1 MDTIQKE
8 RILALSQHLES
19 LPRHQFSMGRWMGNA
34 ADDTTVESWE
44 TASCDTIGR
53 IAGHAV
59 LLFADR
65 GTPDNPAD
73 FPADI
78 AGEAQRLLGLDD
90 KQAFHAFTPTHGSD
104 IRADIHCEYRD
115 VTPSDAAEMLRELAG
130 TAMVHWRC
138 DADMDDYDF

>member
-8 RILALSQHLES
+8 RILALAQHLET
-19 LPRHQFSMGRWMGNA
+19 LPRHQFNMERWIGHA
-34 ADDTTVESWE
+34 ADDTIVESWE
-44 TASCDTIGR
+44 TASCDTIGC

-65 GTPDNPAD
+65 GTPDNPAK

-78 AGEAQRLLGLDD
+78 AAEAQRLLGLNE

-104 IRADIHCEYRD
+104 IRADIHCDYRD
-115 VTPSDAAEMLRELAG
+115 VTPSDAAEMLRGLAATG
-130 TAMVHWRC
+130 TAHWRC
-138 DADMDDYDF
+138 ESDPDGCDF